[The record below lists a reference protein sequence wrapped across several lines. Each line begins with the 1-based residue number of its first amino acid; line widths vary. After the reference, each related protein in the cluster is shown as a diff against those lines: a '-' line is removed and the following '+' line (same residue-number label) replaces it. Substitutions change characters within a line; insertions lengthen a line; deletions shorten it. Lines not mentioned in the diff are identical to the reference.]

1 MAAQVNTVS
10 GPLSADKLGKTLIHE
25 HIIFGYPGWYGDM
38 TMAPFDRKAV
48 VKEAVA
54 VLKEIKELGV
64 TTFVDATPNE
74 CGRDPELL
82 KEVSEKSGINI
93 ICSTGY
99 YFEAEGAPAYF
110 KFRSQLLDAGSEI
123 YEMFMKEITE
133 GIGTTGIK
141 AGVIKLA
148 SSENCITD
156 YEKMF
161 FLSAARAHKETGIP
175 IITHTQ
181 HGSMG
186 PEQAEFLVSEG
197 VDPKKIMIGH
207 MSDNTDIRYHLNTLK
222 HGVFISFDR
231 MGIQVIAGCPYDS
244 EKYPV
249 LIGLIGGGY
258 ADRIMI
264 SHDYVI
270 HWLGRPID
278 IPEEISKP
286 LIGNWYPTHLF
297 KNIIPELKKGGI
309 TDEQINS
316 VVVDNP
322 RVLFGG

>member
-1 MAAQVNTVS
+1 MANNVNTVS
-10 GPLSADKLGKTLIHE
+10 GPVPADKLGKTLVHE

-38 TMAPFDRKAV
+38 TIAPYDRQAIL
-48 VKEAVA
+48 KEALA
-54 VLKEIKELGV
+54 VMKEIKECGV
-64 TTFVDATPNE
+64 ETFIDATPNE

-99 YFEAEGAPAYF
+99 YFEGEGAPAYF
-110 KFRSQLLDAGSEI
+110 KFRSGLFDACSEI

-133 GIGTTGIK
+133 GIGATGIK

-148 SSENCITD
+148 SSKDIITD

-161 FLSAARAHKETGIP
+161 FKAAARAQRETGVP

-181 HGSMG
+181 NGTMG
-186 PEQAEFLVSEG
+186 PAQAEFLISEG
-197 VDPKKIMIGH
+197 VNPKSIMIGH
-207 MSDNTDIRYHLNTLK
+207 MSDNTDIRYHLSTLK
-222 HGVFISFDR
+222 HGVFIAFDR

-249 LIGLIGGGY
+249 IIGLIGSGY

-264 SHDYVI
+264 SHDYI
-270 HWLGRPID
+270 AHWLGRPIN
-278 IPEEISKP
+278 IPEEIAKP
-286 LIGNWYPTHLF
+286 LIGNWHPAHLF
-297 KNIIPELKKGGI
+297 KNIIPVLKKGGAS
-309 TDEQINS
+309 DEQINS
-316 VVVDNP
+316 IVVGNP
-322 RVLFGG
+322 KTLFGG